1 MTPSNNKTTGY
12 ILPQALAGLGLTIAL
27 ALVPAFTHADTSLQ
41 VGVAAPNSSNEFNRT
56 AFLTWTAEA
65 GGTYKVQ
72 SSTNVA
78 NPAAWKTEDAVSQST
93 VGPIKW
99 MAPEALRTQKYYRL
113 ILPQPEVLS
122 VEPSFVNSDDPAA
135 LFYLTGQCLPTN
147 GSVVINGLNFTP
159 TLVDSK
165 GGWMAISL
173 NGLPP
178 GTPITG
184 SILVLDNASNV
195 VTTLPLQNPVI
206 YGTELTAE
214 QLQGPPDEPPASPQA
229 LLGAWLSK
237 RGYDYYK
244 AKSDLNAAG
253 LHSNPYFQEN
263 QNAGATPHGKLSS
276 GAVVG
281 IAVGSV
287 VGIAGSGFGGA
298 DDSGE
303 AGVVEG
309 KKGINAVNVKL
320 ARTASGSATIA
331 GISGGVVA
339 GIVVACLSSGELQAE
354 EIDFAIPGRGLDFA
368 WTRTYRSRAEAT
380 TAQGAGWD
388 FSFNVS
394 ATPQPDGTVVLRP
407 GNGRADTF
415 YPNGTNGWTRDEY
428 FLHLRDV
435 DQDGFPDEVVFPDG
449 GKWLLHPPGTAFA
462 GKLAQIVDRNNNA
475 IRCEYDSGA
484 GRLLRVV
491 DTLDR
496 TNTVAYTSKG
506 LIESVTDFSGRTVR
520 YEYDSA
526 ADLVACISPAVIGT
540 PNGNDFPGGK
550 TNRYAYSSGNLD
562 QRLNHNLVSITDP
575 KGQACLEVT
584 YQATNNPAALDFDT
598 VSSVL
603 RGVDKKDIRRGMV
616 IARPSNSFATV
627 QTIVNDYVGN
637 VSEYLFDSRQRC
649 VSVREFTGRA
659 NPALPTTA
667 TENRPSGKLRPED
680 PDYFETRWEW
690 NADSLCKREVGP
702 GGQQVQCVY
711 ESDFDKSTP
720 ARKRADCRV
729 VREIASGGG
738 VDLDGDGV
746 ADTSERVWHYEYDPR
761 FGSDPAARR
770 LYSPGQAHWGNARL
784 RSGVI
789 AEVGAGRPATVGRLR
804 SGVIAEVGAGQPATV
819 GRMKHKGWD
828 GLIYHRSAFCTAA
841 TDPRGNVTTAT
852 YDALGRY
859 RVVFVRPS
867 DKDAIDFAYNP
878 SGQLTAITNA
888 PDANGYRRVDTFS
901 YYPSGWQAGYLQQ
914 CVEDAAGLALTSS
927 FEYDARGNLTRYVD
941 PRTNDWLFAYNS
953 LDQLV
958 QSSSATLSLCFCR
971 IEWKYAY
978 DANDNLVECTAP
990 VFFDNPATATYR
1002 TDRFQYDPLHRVTEI
1017 ALAVDATQ
1025 ARTNRFIYDGNGQCV
1040 QALGG
1045 DAVSGAD
1052 PHQAVAYAY
1061 DERGLLFRE
1070 IAAPGNPLQCTSQLD
1085 YDANGNPTRV
1095 SEGLEGTPSITTME
1109 YDGFAGFARSKWTP
1123 IVPKPQDPVTYRLR
1137 VWQLMQGENA
1147 TSERQARFQEAVRTE
1162 NVSSRLRSGVYR
1174 LSKITDPMGNVT
1186 AFHCDANDNLKVVR
1200 HFGELN
1206 DVPGS
1211 AGNVRLA
1218 ESRYEYDGLDRCVV
1232 EHDLH
1237 FAPATQTP
1245 VGDGE
1250 CTTRIAFAPCGQCSS
1265 ITDDLGQV
1273 TSFDYDTAG
1282 RVYSVRVPNGRALQV
1297 CVLDPSGNVTSV
1309 IQTDTPDLGGPAQVF
1324 SVTNVYDSLNR
1335 CVSSTDSAGNTST
1348 CAYDSLDNPVS
1359 TVDARGNETVFAYDY
1374 LGRCVQTT
1382 CYQGKER
1389 GITINTSHVEY
1400 RLNSSGFSATD
1411 ANSNTAFYACDSLDR
1426 LVAVTNADGTHRTL
1440 VWSPRGNLISEQ
1452 DANGNVIVNTYDLN
1466 DRIIHRDIAARFETF
1481 NYDGCDRLTGHRDDD
1496 CDGDFTYDSHGNC
1509 VQEKLNGLATT
1520 STYDALGNRRS
1531 LTYPGG
1537 RTLAYAYD
1545 ANSRCTGITES
1556 GVALASFAYNG
1567 VTRLARVTYGNG
1579 TRTRIG
1585 YDGLTGSPNVPG
1597 DYGFGQVSRV
1607 RHERTDN
1614 SVAIDDR
1621 TFRFDPAQNK
1631 TSRDMTAPFTLAGV
1645 ARAQTFEYDPACRL
1659 VASLVRTN
1667 GGQDRLVDYGL
1678 DRMGNRTNVTGA
1690 ACFGDYTM
1698 DSGAPP
1704 ADFQM
1709 NQYTTTGCDVRTYDD
1724 NGNIVARV
1732 SADGPVTYQYDYAD
1746 RLVLVQALDSGTGTL
1761 APLVGYAY
1769 DALGRRVAK
1778 TNYSGT
1784 LPPSIRQYCYDG
1796 ACVIEEREN
1805 GAVAASYALDDRGLL
1820 GLRLGGQ
1827 DYFVHTDDQGNAL
1840 ALTGTGGAVVERYD
1854 YDDYGAVTFL
1864 TSDGIPTSATASAYG
1879 NAYCWGGLRLDA
1891 ETGLHNDDGGGYFE
1905 PLAGRA
1911 VRGKVKT
1918 IKDMGNGRAAGNNPW
1933 STGGGGG
1940 GPVEMKNGTVK
1951 FFNEAKGFGFI
1962 KEEGGQDSKHYITI
1976 PHTLQNSEKH
1986 YITIPHSLANKHY
1999 ITIPHS
2005 LASKH
2010 YITIPHTL
2018 SWSSAAYGFEY
2029 LNKGKEYV
2037 GQITLMK

>member
-1 MTPSNNKTTGY
+1 MSMTPSNNKTTGY

-122 VEPSFVNSDDPAA
+122 VEPSFVNLDDPAA

-263 QNAGATPHGKLSS
+263 QNAGAMPHGKLSS

-415 YPNGTNGWTRDEY
+415 YLNGTNGWTRDEY

-575 KGQACLEVT
+575 QGQTCLEVT
-584 YQATNNPAALDFDT
+584 YQATNNPAALDFDA

-627 QTIVNDYVGN
+627 HTIVNDYVGN

-667 TENRPSGKLRPED
+667 TENRPTGKLRADD

-690 NADSLCKREVGP
+690 NADSLCRREVGP

-711 ESDFDKSTP
+711 ESDFDPATP

-761 FGSDPAARR
+761 FGSDPAASRGKKLYVGNLPFSNGDSSLER

-789 AEVGAGRPATVGRLR
+789 AEVGAGRPATVGRE
-804 SGVIAEVGAGQPATV
+804 SATV
-819 GRMKHKGWD
+819 PRGVSTLGVSERKSGSVILTDRMGQEVMRTRGGRKGWD
-828 GLIYHRSAFCTAA
+828 GLIYGNHRVCFPVTE
-841 TDPRGNVTTAT
+841 TDPRGNVTTSSFDPQGNCTKAT
-852 YDALGRY
+852 PWKHHDIQGLDAPTLE
-859 RVVFVRPS
+859 
-867 DKDAIDFAYNP
+867 FAYNDH
-878 SGQLTAITNA
+878 GQLTAMTNA
-888 PDANGYRRVDTFS
+888 PDANGYRSVDTFG
-901 YYPSGWQAGYLQQ
+901 YYTSGPQAGYLQR

-927 FEYDARGNLTRYVD
+927 FEYDARGNLTRYID

-958 QSSSATLSLCFCR
+958 QSSSATLSLCFCK

-990 VFFDNPATATYR
+990 VFFDDPATATYR

-1025 ARTNRFIYDGNGQCV
+1025 ARTNRFVYDGNGQCV

-1052 PHQAVAYAY
+1052 PHQTVAYQY

-1070 IAAPGNPLQCTSQLD
+1070 IAAPGSPLQCTSQLD

-1095 SEGLEGTPSITTME
+1095 SDGLEGTPSITTME
-1109 YDGFAGFARSKWTP
+1109 YDGFAGFGSGS
-1123 IVPKPQDPVTYRLR
+1123 PQIA
-1137 VWQLMQGENA
+1137 WGSAQAKGN
-1147 TSERQARFQEAVRTE
+1147 TSIGASYGGI
-1162 NVSSRLRSGVYR
+1162 NR

-1186 AFHCDANDNLKVVR
+1186 TCNYDANDNLKVVR

-1211 AGNVRLA
+1211 GGNLRLA

-1481 NYDGCDRLTGHRDDD
+1481 NYDGCNRLTGHRDDD

-1531 LTYPGG
+1531 LTYPSG

-1545 ANSRCTGITES
+1545 ANRRCTGITES

-1585 YDGLTGSPNVPG
+1585 YDGLTSPPNAPG

-1724 NGNIVARV
+1724 NGNLVARV

-1796 ACVIEEREN
+1796 ACVIEEWEN
-1805 GAVAASYALDDRGLL
+1805 GAVAASYVLDDRGLL

-1854 YDDYGAVTFL
+1854 YDDYGKVTFL

-1918 IKDMGNGRAAGNNPW
+1918 IKDMGNSLRAFEGNNPW
-1933 STGGGGG
+1933 S
-1940 GPVEMKNGTVK
+1940 NGSPPP
-1951 FFNEAKGFGFI
+1951 AA
-1962 KEEGGQDSKHYITI
+1962 
-1976 PHTLQNSEKH
+1976 EKH
-1986 YITIPHSLANKHY
+1986 YITIPHNLQNLKHY
-1999 ITIPHS
+1999 ITIPHD
-2005 LASKH
+2005 
-2010 YITIPHTL
+2010 L
-2018 SWSSAAYGFEY
+2018 SWSPVVYGVEY
-2029 LNKGKEYV
+2029 LNKRKEYV
-2037 GQITLMK
+2037 GHVTLMK